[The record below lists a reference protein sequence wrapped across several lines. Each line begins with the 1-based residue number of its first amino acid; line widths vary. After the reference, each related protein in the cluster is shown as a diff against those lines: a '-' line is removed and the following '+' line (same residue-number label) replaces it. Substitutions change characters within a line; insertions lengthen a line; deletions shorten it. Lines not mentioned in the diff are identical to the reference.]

1 LGLVRLEDIQ
11 TAEFLVDQGKGL
23 EALRLQD
30 LFIEPGLNLVLLYF
44 GQLLMNVVEVSA
56 EGSVLGRGG
65 LVDEVAV
72 AVPIQLQ
79 QSYLAGC

>member
-1 LGLVRLEDIQ
+1 
-11 TAEFLVDQGKGL
+11 
-23 EALRLQD
+23 
-30 LFIEPGLNLVLLYF
+30 
-44 GQLLMNVVEVSA
+44 MNVVYVSA

>member
-1 LGLVRLEDIQ
+1 MGLVRLEDIQ